1 MGVGVEVGAEAEAEV
16 EGGAGRIRAASRN
29 PWTKM
34 MPPRSSPPEQLSPST
49 QTLNP
54 SHSPAPRPQ
63 SPPANRLHLAR
74 SRAIQSP
81 RRSRASS
88 ASTVR
93 IRTWRQ
99 VRPDWRT
106 ERTRE
111 GETTVGRR
119 RRGTRAR
126 SRMRQSPRKRTRRS
140 NAMRTRRSKVLAN
153 PNRKAP
159 PSPPWPRT
167 RCLLSLVTRCLLLF
181 LATVFLLLFILL
193 LHLRTT
199 IVLMQLMVSTTH
211 TT

>member
-1 MGVGVEVGAEAEAEV
+1 MGVGVEVGAEAGAEAEG
-16 EGGAGRIRAASRN
+16 EAERIRAASRN
-29 PWTKM
+29 PWTTM

-93 IRTWRQ
+93 NRTWRQ

-106 ERTRE
+106 ERTRA
-111 GETTVGRR
+111 GETTVGR

-126 SRMRQSPRKRTRRS
+126 SRMRQSPRKPTRRSSAMPTRRS
-140 NAMRTRRSKVLAN
+140 NAMLTRRSKVLAN
-153 PNRKAP
+153 PNRKTPPRHPLAP
-159 PSPPWPRT
+159 HPMPPRMMISSGSTTAPATPTRT
-167 RCLLSLVTRCLLLF
+167 RIPRGPTFDSK
-181 LATVFLLLFILL
+181 AN
-193 LHLRTT
+193 
-199 IVLMQLMVSTTH
+199 
-211 TT
+211 